1 MGKTTFTI
9 APDISQ
15 KLLAAFGHG
24 SMIDP
29 TRDFLTVGTLRDV
42 PKEGISVSHASP
54 K

>member
-1 MGKTTFTI
+1 MGKTTFTV

-15 KLLAAFGHG
+15 KLLAAFGRAD
-24 SMIDP
+24 IDP
-29 TRDFLTVGTLRDV
+29 TRDFLTVGTLREA